1 MGSVSAIEYVP
12 ADTANVTGVD
22 VLRLPVEEPVMV
34 PPVVLLAVIGK
45 TVGSL
50 PGTVTLLTV
59 RVLALVLVIVQLT
72 VAPAATT
79 TFLQVLLVC
88 VQPDGTD
95 SVAEYVRRFLR
106 HGEFDSKTK
115 RMGRVIRVS
124 PTRLNVWR
132 IHEDQERHFSWQ

>member
-1 MGSVSAIEYVP
+1 VGSVSAIEYVP

-59 RVLALVLVIVQLT
+59 RVLALVLVIVQL
-72 VAPAATT
+72 A
-79 TFLQVLLVC
+79 F
-88 VQPDGTD
+88 
-95 SVAEYVRRFLR
+95 
-106 HGEFDSKTK
+106 
-115 RMGRVIRVS
+115 
-124 PTRLNVWR
+124 
-132 IHEDQERHFSWQ
+132 